1 MNAVINQTAY
11 ALLQQPLQDVA
22 IENLKKICTEYPF
35 FTPAQVLLAA
45 KLQLN
50 NQAISNPTMAF
61 IWASSGN
68 INWMQYLL
76 ATVNEKEATPLQ
88 VTQATDQNTIQHAEL
103 VDVAPLPHSSTNAI
117 EHTIEEMPAHSI
129 EGNEKIEALPIEA
142 TAEINTNDEVL
153 NENEQHQLSQNEP
166 TDLNLN
172 EVDDSSSSHN
182 ESSLIEQEHTL
193 GHEVVDNI
201 EQEASALIIPNS
213 NEEVDN
219 KIVEP
224 TNNMDIA
231 EQMRQL
237 KDVELESNYHTEEES
252 IEQPLTDNNSTE
264 LVEENEKLT
273 ETIAAQWASFQQP
286 VESEEELTYE
296 PVHFHTIDYFGSL
309 GITADLTREPQDKLS
324 KQLLKFTDWL
334 KIVKNQQTPEM
345 QAHQQTEIDSIIPGI
360 AQTSNQT
367 KEIITETMA
376 EVLVKQGKIDKAV
389 QVYIKLSFL
398 DPDKS
403 AYFAKKIEQLKE
415 I

>member
-11 ALLQQPLQDVA
+11 ALMQQPLQEVA
-22 IENLKKICTEYPF
+22 IENLQQICAEYPF
-35 FTPAQVLLAA
+35 FAPAQVLLAA
-45 KLQLN
+45 KQQLN

-68 INWMQYLL
+68 INWIQYLL
-76 ATVNEKEATPLQ
+76 STVNEKEATHSQ
-88 VTQATDQNTIQHAEL
+88 ITQASDQITIHNAEL
-103 VDVAPLPHSSTNAI
+103 ADEATLPHSSINAI
-117 EHTIEEMPAHSI
+117 EHTIVEMPAHYI
-129 EGNEKIEALPIEA
+129 EENEKIEALPIDA
-142 TAEINTNDEVL
+142 SAEINTNNEVI
-153 NENEQHQLSQNEP
+153 NENEQHQLSQHEP
-166 TDLNLN
+166 TDLNLE
-172 EVDDSSSSHN
+172 EVDNSTYHI
-182 ESSLIEQEHTL
+182 ESSPIEQEHTL
-193 GHEVVDNI
+193 VNEVLATEDWSPTSTI
-201 EQEASALIIPNS
+201 TTPD
-213 NEEVDN
+213 EEVDN
-219 KIVEP
+219 TIVEP
-224 TNNMDIA
+224 TTNMDIA

-237 KDVELESNYHTEEES
+237 QDVELESNNHTKDKS
-252 IEQPLTDNNSTE
+252 IEQPLTDNNNHE

-309 GITADLTREPQDKLS
+309 GITADLTKEPQDKLS

-334 KIVKNQQTPEM
+334 KIIKNQQTPEM